1 MKRFFFGLILSICLL
16 LPLATMAQTYESVPY
31 FTSFE
36 GLNYLAL
43 PPGWENFETY
53 ATYSERYPGVLTG
66 MVTHSGDAALDMRSS
81 GGSNLTATC
90 VFDSIPWLKIEFYA
104 FSNIA
109 PDIFEVGVMED
120 STFVPV
126 DTISL
131 VLGTYTRYRV
141 YFNEYSGIGS
151 RIAFRTQGTS
161 NYGVLI
167 DDVSVEVAPTCRAEP
182 GAPVITPTETDAA
195 MTWAPA
201 SSSMQYGVILN
212 DSVYSTNDTSLTI
225 PDLMPNSNYSGYL
238 FNICPAGDT
247 SELVSF
253 SFRTA
258 CAPFTRLPYHQD
270 FESEVIQVFT
280 DTNAFV
286 FCWYRFSD
294 GTTGGGYPN
303 YPWVVSGP
311 DVNHTPGGSKGL
323 RWFNPSNGNSSRGS
337 YRCIALPP
345 MDSTIDINTTRLTFW
360 ARAQSPTYS
369 PKVIVGMMSVP
380 GDITTFDPV
389 DTVEVSGTR
398 WRRYE
403 ALMTDYT
410 GNGTY
415 VAIRANN
422 SPDAWDMYLDDV
434 VLDYIPT
441 CSHLDRITLDPTIRQ
456 GGSYLALTWDSTGA
470 ASYEV
475 QYGTENFELGTG
487 TSITTL
493 TNSITLSGLDSLTS
507 YDVYVRQVCAAGDT
521 SEWIWGTFA
530 TLLCDNT
537 NIAYSADTSII
548 FHGDR
553 SIDFYARY
561 NLCETIISSTSLGG
575 PQVISAVGFYQNFY
589 LASTAK
595 TNCTIYLQPYRP
607 TPLQPYLHSFIPLDT
622 NAVCVYTGPLNGVQG
637 WNTFIFDTPYNYDG
651 SSDLMM
657 IIDDNSNAYERI
669 GSFGFS
675 STFGRGNNTACAA
688 SNAYDIDP
696 TDPSGF
702 TGYVEVSS
710 ICPIMQL
717 ISCGGQFCVVPTISS
732 IATTYDGATITW
744 VGNSDSYEIAYWAEG
759 DYDFCPAVVVTGNSY
774 TFTGLLP
781 ETYHG
786 FRVRQRC
793 SNDSSNYSDWTDIT
807 FFTDPYPCYIP
818 SNITISNVTKTDAT
832 INWSVNGREN
842 NWEVHI
848 WSDSLSDS
856 LIDQT
861 IPVTNSFVSVNEL
874 TPGTT
879 YYVAVR
885 ALCGRYLTEGEW
897 SDTIPFTTILCPDVE
912 DFTATNITD
921 TSADLIWNASPMAE
935 GWELLTDLSG
945 TENFDTIRLTTNRYT
960 ITGLAPGRSY
970 HFYVRAIC
978 EDVWYSDNWKHAYV
992 TTRNSQ
998 SILTA
1003 EDDGNITV
1011 YPNPCSDRINI
1022 YSATEQIIS
1031 VTLYDMT
1038 GRQVLRHLNLDA
1050 LQEDGDD
1057 QTPRYSFD
1065 TSTLPQ
1071 GGYILSV
1078 QTDTAR
1084 HHIKL
1089 IKK

>member
-36 GLNYLAL
+36 GLNYLTL

-53 ATYSERYPGVLTG
+53 THYSEQYPGALTG
-66 MVTHSGDAALDMRSS
+66 MTVHSGDAVLYMRSS
-81 GGSNLTATC
+81 GGTNLTATC
-90 VFDSIPWLKIEFYA
+90 LFDSLPWLKIEFYA
-104 FSNIA
+104 RIGIG
-109 PDIFEVGVMED
+109 PDLFEVGVMED
-120 STFVPV
+120 STFVPI
-126 DTISL
+126 DTLEL
-131 VLGTYTRYRV
+131 VPSVYTRYRV

-182 GAPVITPTETDAA
+182 GVPEITPGATDA
-195 MTWAPA
+195 TLVWAPA
-201 SSSMQYGVILN
+201 SSSSQYGVFLN
-212 DSVYSTNDTSLTI
+212 DTVYSTNDTSLTI

-253 SFRTA
+253 SFRTS
-258 CAPFTRLPYHQD
+258 CAAISSLPYRQD

-303 YPWVVSGP
+303 YPWVASGP

-323 RWFNPSNGNSSRGS
+323 RWFNPSNGGNSRGS

-360 ARAQSPTYS
+360 ARAQSPTCS

-441 CSHLDRITLDPTIRQ
+441 CSHLNSITFDPTIRQ

-537 NIAYSADTSII
+537 NITYSADTSII

-553 SIDFYARY
+553 SIDFYANY

-607 TPLQPYLHSFIPLDT
+607 TPLQPYLSSFIPLDT

-688 SNAYDIDP
+688 SNTYDIDP

-702 TGYVEVSS
+702 TGYVQVSS

-717 ISCGGQFCVVPTISS
+717 ISCGGQFCVVPTITS
-732 IATTYDGATITW
+732 IATSTNGATINW

-793 SNDSSNYSDWTDIT
+793 SDDSSNYSDWTDIT
-807 FFTDPYPCYIP
+807 FFTDPYPCDTPTDISV
-818 SNITISNVTKTDAT
+818 SNITKTDAT
-832 INWSVNGREN
+832 IGWTINGREHD
-842 NWEVHI
+842 WEVHI
-848 WSDSLSDS
+848 WADSLSDQIIANTS
-856 LIDQT
+856 
-861 IPVTNSFVSVNEL
+861 NSIAVNEL
-874 TPGTT
+874 VPGAT
-879 YYVAVR
+879 YNVAVR
-885 ALCGRYLTEGEW
+885 ALCGRFLREGEW
-897 SDTIPFTTILCPDVE
+897 SDTVTFTTRLCPDVE
-912 DFTATNITD
+912 GLIVSNITD
-921 TSADLIWNASPMAE
+921 TTVDLSWDADPLAVY
-935 GWELLTDLSG
+935 WELLYDLTG
-945 TENFDTIRLTTNRYT
+945 TNQEYDTIRLTTNSYSA
-960 ITGLAPGRSY
+960 TGLAPGHTY
-970 HFYVRAIC
+970 HFYVRAVC
-978 EDVWYSDNWKHAYV
+978 NADWPSDNWKHAYV
-992 TTRNSQ
+992 TTNNHSC
-998 SILTA
+998 ILTA
-1003 EDDGNITV
+1003 EDDGDIAV
-1011 YPNPCSDRINI
+1011 YPNPCSDHINL
-1022 YSATEQIIS
+1022 YSSTEQITSI
-1031 VTLYDMT
+1031 TLYDMA
-1038 GRQVLRHLNLDA
+1038 GRQVLHNGNVGTPKNGAAD
-1050 LQEDGDD
+1050 QEPYY
-1057 QTPRYSFD
+1057 TLD

-1071 GGYILSV
+1071 GNYILSV
-1078 QTDTAR
+1078 QTTTT
-1084 HHIKL
+1084 HHHFKL